1 MENLQRRDADRLVIR
16 LLLVLLALFVISH
29 GQVVE
34 AHSAQ
39 GFTEDV
45 DTDGV
50 K

>member
-1 MENLQRRDADRLVIR
+1 MENLQRGHAGRLVMR
-16 LLLVLLALFVISH
+16 LLLVLLILFVISH

-39 GFTEDV
+39 GFTEDI
-45 DTDGV
+45 DTDDI